1 MFSFTTNV
9 QWMTN
14 LLILC
19 GSPKVDLQL
28 RYFWHHL
35 KYLMYRSYRTELT
48 FRETEL
54 TFSPPKNIKIKSW
67 KIRWTEVT
75 FAGQKW
81 LLVDRSDFV
90 FLRLDRTV
98 FFVLFIGQKCRFP
111 YIFGK
116 QTGRVGIFFLNDASN
131 ISSSDFFSSV
141 LPHLKKI
148 KKRQKHFFFTLGT

>member
-54 TFSPPKNIKIKSW
+54 TFSPPKNIKMKSW
-67 KIRWTEVT
+67 KLRWTEVT

-111 YIFGK
+111 KKETHLRREMDHDPKLPFEF
-116 QTGRVGIFFLNDASN
+116 TASKN
-131 ISSSDFFSSV
+131 TQIITI
-141 LPHLKKI
+141 H
-148 KKRQKHFFFTLGT
+148 